1 MTGPGNSAQT
11 AVKSAATPSPSR
23 RFRKKLRR
31 TSALFFCPRYCE
43 IMIPAAA
50 PTAAITTEYMDANF
64 PASPTPATQVSPS
77 WPIMIW
83 STILNDDCSMDCSA
97 AGTARWHTVLRH
109 HRTIVS
115 ACLAGSFPPILRF
128 EKREI
133 HKVFLRFPNLD
144 LTKNP
149 TPSHLAKLCG
159 DALKNE
165 SFFFIAHLPACLPL
179 L

>member
-1 MTGPGNSAQT
+1 
-11 AVKSAATPSPSR
+11 
-23 RFRKKLRR
+23 
-31 TSALFFCPRYCE
+31 
-43 IMIPAAA
+43 MIPAAA

-97 AGTARWHTVLRH
+97 AGTARWHTVL
-109 HRTIVS
+109 
-115 ACLAGSFPPILRF
+115 
-128 EKREI
+128 
-133 HKVFLRFPNLD
+133 
-144 LTKNP
+144 
-149 TPSHLAKLCG
+149 
-159 DALKNE
+159 KNE